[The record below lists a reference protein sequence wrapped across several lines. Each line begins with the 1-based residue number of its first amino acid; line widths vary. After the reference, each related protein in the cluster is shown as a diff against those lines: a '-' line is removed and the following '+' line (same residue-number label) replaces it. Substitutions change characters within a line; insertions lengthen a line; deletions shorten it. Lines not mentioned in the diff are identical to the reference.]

1 MKLGLYEQARDD
13 FDKAAKAYSEKGE
26 SASQTG
32 LYKVKY
38 NQGIN
43 YRNLGQ
49 LDKSIDEFKVAI
61 DLNEN
66 KPCAYNNR
74 GMSLFEAK

>member
-38 NQGIN
+38 N
-43 YRNLGQ
+43 
-49 LDKSIDEFKVAI
+49 
-61 DLNEN
+61 
-66 KPCAYNNR
+66 
-74 GMSLFEAK
+74 